1 MKNWLI
7 NAFGFSKRQYNG
19 LLYLVILIIIVTAA
33 PYLYSFFNKKD
44 TVKSKTETLAL
55 QKLEL
60 VDRYEKKRYKD
71 ARNEIEEVESK
82 RKIQYFEFNPNLITE
97 KEWQQF
103 GLSYKQAKS
112 IVNYVK
118 KGGKFYKPEDL
129 KKMYTIS
136 PKKYEELLPYVSIPK
151 VETFEKKAYS
161 PYVKKELVVI
171 EINRADTLELDK
183 IRGVG
188 PAFARRIVKYRERLG
203 GFYNKEQLFE
213 VFGVDTPKFNEI
225 KDQISI
231 DLGSISKININTAE
245 FDDLKRHPYLSFKQ
259 MNAIVNYRKQHGSY
273 KSIDDLAKVLIL
285 KPETIQKIAL
295 YLDFK

>member
-103 GLSYKQAKS
+103 GLSHKQAKS

-161 PYVKKELVVI
+161 PYVKKEPVVI